1 MSEVGRPSQYTD
13 EVKLKIKE
21 LFLQSKT
28 LEEIANTIEIPIGT
42 IDYWRAVN
50 YQGFKDFLYGL
61 KLERMFNK
69 SVDKLE
75 DIIDIP
81 AITEEGKNDKDMLKL
96 QQDTAKHITET
107 LGKDKGFS
115 KRVENTGKDGKDLML
130 NINYAIAEKNGIS
143 QSTTTNSIG
152 QS

>member
-1 MSEVGRPSQYTD
+1 MGEVGRPSQYTE

-21 LFLQSKT
+21 LFLKGET
-28 LEEIANTIEIPIGT
+28 LENISKIIEIPTGT

-61 KLERMFNK
+61 KLERMFDK
-69 SVDKLE
+69 SVNKLE
-75 DIIDIP
+75 DIIDIKE
-81 AITEEGKNDKDMLKL
+81 ADKDILKL

-115 KRVENTGKDGKDLML
+115 KRTEMTGKDGDKLIL
-130 NINYAIAEKNGIS
+130 NINYAVAEKNGIS
-143 QSTTTNSIG
+143 QDTTSSSTG
-152 QS
+152 QT